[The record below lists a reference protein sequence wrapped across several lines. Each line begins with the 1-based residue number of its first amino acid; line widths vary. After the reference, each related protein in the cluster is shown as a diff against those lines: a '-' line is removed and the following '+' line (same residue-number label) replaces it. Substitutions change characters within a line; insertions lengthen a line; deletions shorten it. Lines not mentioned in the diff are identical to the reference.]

1 MISAE
6 HIKKIFERNLW
17 VINKQVEGVTH
28 EESLLQA
35 DFRANTMNWVL
46 GHLLWERQ
54 AVLELLGMEPVAPQ
68 DLIDRYAYESE
79 PITTES
85 EGVFQL
91 GEMLEYFQQSE
102 EKFAEG
108 FSKMDDSRW
117 NEAVNDKGTTLW
129 MRVEFLAWH
138 EAYHVGQL
146 ELLRQLTGKDDKII

>member
-6 HIKKIFERNLW
+6 HVKKIFERNLW

-54 AVLELLGMEPVAPQ
+54 AVLELLGMEPVA
-68 DLIDRYAYESE
+68 DKTLTDRYAYDSE
-79 PITTES
+79 PISAES
-85 EGVFQL
+85 EGVILL
-91 GEMLEYFQQSE
+91 GEMLGYFQQTE
-102 EKFAEG
+102 EKFAAG

-129 MRVEFLAWH
+129 MRAEFLAWH

-146 ELLRQLTGKDDKII
+146 ELLRQLTGKDDKVI

>member
-6 HIKKIFERNLW
+6 HVKKIFERNLW

-28 EESLLQA
+28 EESLLQT

-54 AVLELLGMEPVAPQ
+54 AILELLGMEPVVDKA
-68 DLIDRYAYESE
+68 LTDRYAYDSE
-79 PITTES
+79 PITAES
-85 EGVFQL
+85 EGVIPL
-91 GEMLEYFQQSE
+91 GEMLGYFQQTE

-108 FSKMDDSRW
+108 FAKMDDSRW
-117 NEAVNDKGTTLW
+117 NEAVNDKGTTMW

-146 ELLRQLTGKDDKII
+146 ELLRQLTGKDDKVI